1 MTVLITGGAGYIGSH
16 GVLAFRE
23 AGYAVAVVDNL
34 AHGRREAVPD
44 GVPFFQGDVDDQAR
58 MEALLETQKIS
69 SVIHFAGSL
78 IVAESVERPL
88 AYYRNNTVASRNL
101 IEACVNTGV
110 RRFIF
115 SSTCAVYGVA
125 DRLPLSEDSPTNPI
139 KPYGRSKLM
148 TEWMLADT
156 AQAHDLT
163 FVSLRYFNVA
173 GADPMGRAGQSSPNA
188 TQLIKVACEAVM
200 GLRDGVTVFG
210 GDYDTPDGTC
220 IRDYI
225 HVSDL
230 ADAHVTAL
238 KSLEAGGESR
248 VLNCGYGH
256 GFSVRQV
263 LETAQQVSGR
273 DLMIRPGPRR
283 AGDPPAL
290 FADVS
295 QIRDV
300 LEWRPTHD
308 DLREIVASALRWER
322 TLQEKHAS
330 NPAKSQ
336 P

>member
-16 GVLAFRE
+16 AVLAFRE
-23 AGYAVAVVDNL
+23 AGYVVAVVDNL
-34 AHGRREAVPD
+34 STGRREAVPE
-44 GVPFFQGDVDDQAR
+44 GMPFFEGDVGDQAFIQ
-58 MEALLETQKIS
+58 ALLDTQEIS
-69 SVIHFAGSL
+69 SVVHFAGKL
-78 IVAESVERPL
+78 VVPESMERPL

-101 IEACVNTGV
+101 IEACVKTGV

-139 KPYGRSKLM
+139 NPYGRSKLM

-173 GADPMGRAGQSSPNA
+173 GADPKGRAGQSTPNA
-188 TQLIKVACEAVM
+188 TQLIKVACEAVV
-200 GLRDGVTVFG
+200 GLRDGVTIFG
-210 GDYDTPDGTC
+210 EDYDTPDGTC

-238 KSLEAGGESR
+238 EALEAGGESR

-290 FADVS
+290 FADIS
-295 QIRDV
+295 RIRDV

-308 DLREIVASALRWER
+308 DRHQRPLH
-322 TLQEKHAS
+322 T
-330 NPAKSQ
+330 
-336 P
+336 